1 MHFYKH
7 KSKIGRNNIKSDRN
21 LFAAP
26 SRAPNLMLSC
36 ITFHSLSFQ
45 PTSGQVEGGG
55 NRLPVSISG
64 LGPAGV
70 LEDSFSKFLREII
83 LGFQFHF

>member
-36 ITFHSLSFQ
+36 ITFHSVSFQ

-64 LGPAGV
+64 YGPAGKFKI
-70 LEDSFSKFLREII
+70 SFSNSSRKIR
-83 LGFQFHF
+83 